1 MLQLI
6 KKSILTTSIY
16 KNSTSEPCLIS
27 SVTNDKAI
35 STAASNAS
43 KLIDSYVQ
51 LLRMTKASV
60 LRSYSNSFVIILLFR
75 AVCFQSI
82 HEYLSPD
89 TYSRITNAILLYF
102 MLKAWIESTQLLT
115 TTQYY

>member
-60 LRSYSNSFVIILLFR
+60 LRLYSNSFVIIILFR
-75 AVCFQSI
+75 AFCFQSI
-82 HEYLSPD
+82 HDHLSHD
-89 TYSRITNAILLYF
+89 TFTRISYAIFLFFIL
-102 MLKAWIESTQLLT
+102 MILI
-115 TTQYY
+115 